1 MCGIIG
7 GNGFRENTIKSGLEK
22 TIHRGRDN
30 SSFVDIDG
38 FFVGHNRLSI
48 QDLSETANQPM
59 WDVDNEV
66 CIVYNGELWD
76 SVETSELK
84 KSLKTKFRT
93 KSDTEVIL
101 NAYLERGVDSFEMFI
116 LYN

>member
-7 GNGFRENTIKSGLEK
+7 GNGFTKKTIKSGLEK

-30 SSFVDIDG
+30 SSFIDVDG
-38 FFVGHNRLSI
+38 FLVGHNRLSI

-59 WDVDNEV
+59 FDVNNEV

-76 SVETSELK
+76 SIETK
-84 KSLKTKFRT
+84 
-93 KSDTEVIL
+93 
-101 NAYLERGVDSFEMFI
+101 
-116 LYN
+116 